1 MIRLY
6 SLLWFGIGGNQG
18 RRVTLPFCS
27 DDVDDVPSFDF
38 AVGHDLSQKEVTNEN
53 FYMKNV
59 KRKNR
64 PSINTFVA
72 AFPLFSFVV
81 WDWWQSE

>member
-1 MIRLY
+1 M
-6 SLLWFGIGGNQG
+6 
-18 RRVTLPFCS
+18 
-27 DDVDDVPSFDF
+27 DDVPSFDF
-38 AVGHDLSQKEVTNEN
+38 AVGHDLSKRVTKEH